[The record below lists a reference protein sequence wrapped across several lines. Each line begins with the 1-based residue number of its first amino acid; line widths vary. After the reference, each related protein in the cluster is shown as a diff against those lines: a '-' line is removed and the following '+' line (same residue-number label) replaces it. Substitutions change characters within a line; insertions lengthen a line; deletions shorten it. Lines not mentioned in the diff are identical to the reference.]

1 MHLRV
6 DPQTM
11 ASGTHT
17 SHAGLYWLDSLDR
30 TDARLKA
37 TVVYIPP
44 GVSGNGASRWS
55 FSYTGVA

>member
-1 MHLRV
+1 
-6 DPQTM
+6 M